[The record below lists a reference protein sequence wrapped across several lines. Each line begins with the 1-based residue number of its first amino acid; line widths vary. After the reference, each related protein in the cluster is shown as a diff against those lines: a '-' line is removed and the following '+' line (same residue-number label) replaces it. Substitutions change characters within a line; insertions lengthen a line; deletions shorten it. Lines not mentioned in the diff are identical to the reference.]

1 MAQGLQLEP
10 EAETLFQCLENSTA
24 NQIDIVETWETFYSA
39 YTEGGSTTY
48 VDQSGFTGVISQTD
62 AYLEFTKTLA
72 DFSTVFKGCYEG
84 VDSGFYDFWLFMK
97 HYESLGNY
105 LINLVPNIL
114 AYALYF
120 NSWSLRIQILDAEE
134 NEIELYYVYAVIIRK
149 LFLYDYLPD
158 SLNDD
163 LEPIEFTQI

>member
-1 MAQGLQLEP
+1 MEP
-10 EAETLFQCLENSTA
+10 EAETLFTCLENGTT
-24 NQIDIVETWETFYSA
+24 NQIDIISTWETLYSA
-39 YTEGGSTTY
+39 YTEGGQTTY
-48 VDQSGFTGVISQTD
+48 TDTDGFASVISQND
-62 AYLEFTKTLA
+62 AYLEFTKSIG

-84 VDSGFYDFWLFMK
+84 ADSGVYDFWLFLK
-97 HYESLGNY
+97 HYESLSNY

-134 NEIELYYVYAVIIRK
+134 NEVELYYVYAVIIRK

-163 LEPIEFTQI
+163 LDPIEFN

>member
-1 MAQGLQLEP
+1 MD
-10 EAETLFQCLENSTA
+10 S
-24 NQIDIVETWETFYSA
+24 WETFYSA
-39 YTEGGSTTY
+39 YTEGGSTT
-48 VDQSGFTGVISQTD
+48 VLNEAEDGSIVISQTD

-84 VDSGFYDFWLFMK
+84 LDSGIYDFWLFVR
-97 HYESLGNY
+97 HYESPGNY

-134 NEIELYYVYAVIIRK
+134 NEVELYYVYAVIIRK

-163 LEPIEFTQI
+163 LEPIEFKSTQF

>member
-1 MAQGLQLEP
+1 M
-10 EAETLFQCLENSTA
+10 
-24 NQIDIVETWETFYSA
+24 
-39 YTEGGSTTY
+39 
-48 VDQSGFTGVISQTD
+48 
-62 AYLEFTKTLA
+62 
-72 DFSTVFKGCYEG
+72 FKGCYEG
-84 VDSGFYDFWLFMK
+84 FDSGIYDFWLFVR
-97 HYESLGNY
+97 HYESPGNY

-134 NEIELYYVYAVIIRK
+134 NEVELYYVYAVIIRK

-163 LEPIEFTQI
+163 LEPIEFKSTQF

>member
-1 MAQGLQLEP
+1 MITQQDSYFDFAKSLG
-10 EAETLFQCLENSTA
+10 
-24 NQIDIVETWETFYSA
+24 
-39 YTEGGSTTY
+39 
-48 VDQSGFTGVISQTD
+48 
-62 AYLEFTKTLA
+62 
-72 DFSTVFKGCYEG
+72 DFSGVFKSCYEG
-84 VDSGFYDFWLFMK
+84 VDNSMYDFWLFIK
-97 HYESLGNY
+97 HYESLSNY

-158 SLNDD
+158 VLNDD
-163 LEPIEFTQI
+163 LEPLIDIS